1 MNNMQITLAL
11 LCWLLVP
18 VVNVY
23 MDRNRPKR
31 IYLVVNILRGMGLIA
46 HGIIFFDMQGG
57 YFRWADIIR
66 NTPIITFYITSY
78 WLIFEAGLNYIWGEK
93 LLYYDTV
100 EKDSGWVD
108 GFFAKY
114 PKLHTP
120 AKATALVVCILSILA
135 IYHTA

>member
-1 MNNMQITLAL
+1 MSLLKITLSL

-18 VVNVY
+18 VFNVY

-31 IYLVVNILRGMGLIA
+31 IYLVVNILRGMALITHA
-46 HGIIFFDMQGG
+46 IIFFDMQGG

-78 WLIFEAGLNYIWGEK
+78 WLVFEAGLNYVWGEH

-100 EKDSGWVD
+100 EKDSGWLD
-108 GFFAKY
+108 GFFTRH
-114 PKLHTP
+114 PTWHTP
-120 AKATALVVCILSILA
+120 ANVAALIVCILSILA